1 MNEIKNLSR
10 KSARPAMIATKNQ
23 KQTISL
29 TIVSTEGG
37 MYKGVCVQEVVLNF
51 VLYSCIKNESYI
63 KKYVMYVLYI
73 LIVMYLDPKASF
85 KRVLYVVCTIEERT
99 RKYYNYVI

>member
-1 MNEIKNLSR
+1 MNEIKNFSR

-37 MYKGVCVQEVVLNF
+37 MYNKVLLRVCQKVVQKFVV
-51 VLYSCIKNESYI
+51 YRCMKNGSYI
-63 KKYVMYVLYI
+63 KKYVIYVLYI
-73 LIVMYLDPKASF
+73 LIVMYLDP
-85 KRVLYVVCTIEERT
+85 
-99 RKYYNYVI
+99 

>member
-37 MYKGVCVQEVVLNF
+37 IYNKVLFKVYQKVFVV
-51 VLYSCIKNESYI
+51 YRCMKNESNVKRDVI
-63 KKYVMYVLYI
+63 YVI
-73 LIVMYLDPKASF
+73 YLD
-85 KRVLYVVCTIEERT
+85 Y
-99 RKYYNYVI
+99 

>member
-37 MYKGVCVQEVVLNF
+37 MYNKVLLRVCQKGCTKIF
-51 VLYSCIKNESYI
+51 VYRCMKNESYI

-73 LIVMYLDPKASF
+73 LIVLYLDP
-85 KRVLYVVCTIEERT
+85 
-99 RKYYNYVI
+99 

>member
-1 MNEIKNLSR
+1 MNENKNLSR

-37 MYKGVCVQEVVLNF
+37 IYNKVFFKVCQKVVQEFVV
-51 VLYSCIKNESYI
+51 YSCM
-63 KKYVMYVLYI
+63 KK
-73 LIVMYLDPKASF
+73 
-85 KRVLYVVCTIEERT
+85 
-99 RKYYNYVI
+99 

>member
-10 KSARPAMIATKNQ
+10 KSARPAKIATKNQ
-23 KQTISL
+23 KQTMSL

-37 MYKGVCVQEVVLNF
+37 MYNEECVQQVVIKF
-51 VLYSCIKNESYI
+51 VLYRCMKNESYI

-73 LIVMYLDPKASF
+73 LIVMYLDP
-85 KRVLYVVCTIEERT
+85 
-99 RKYYNYVI
+99 

>member
-23 KQTISL
+23 KQTMSL

-37 MYKGVCVQEVVLNF
+37 MYNEKCVQEVVLEF
-51 VLYSCIKNESYI
+51 VLYRCM
-63 KKYVMYVLYI
+63 KK
-73 LIVMYLDPKASF
+73 
-85 KRVLYVVCTIEERT
+85 
-99 RKYYNYVI
+99 

>member
-37 MYKGVCVQEVVLNF
+37 IYNKVLFKVYQKVFVV
-51 VLYSCIKNESYI
+51 YRCMKNESNVKRDVI
-63 KKYVMYVLYI
+63 YVIYLDYYVLYI
-73 LIVMYLDPKASF
+73 VIVIYLDP
-85 KRVLYVVCTIEERT
+85 
-99 RKYYNYVI
+99 

>member
-37 MYKGVCVQEVVLNF
+37 MYNKVLLRVCQKK
-51 VLYSCIKNESYI
+51 LYKIL
-63 KKYVMYVLYI
+63 LYI
-73 LIVMYLDPKASF
+73 GV
-85 KRVLYVVCTIEERT
+85 
-99 RKYYNYVI
+99 

>member
-37 MYKGVCVQEVVLNF
+37 IYNKVLFKICQKGCTGICCIF
-51 VLYSCIKNESYI
+51 VYEK
-63 KKYVMYVLYI
+63 
-73 LIVMYLDPKASF
+73 
-85 KRVLYVVCTIEERT
+85 
-99 RKYYNYVI
+99 